1 VTLFR
6 VIHWDGHSTGRRGA
20 GPLFVPRPHQGAG
33 RHDAPDLYGAWYCTT
48 DPVAAVAER
57 IQSFRG
63 RVLADTDFTR
73 LGQLTLAL
81 VTLDLR
87 DSVRLIDLDEPAQ
100 LVQRRWRPS
109 MVATRRRTVTQQLAR
124 ALFEEGVAGFSW
136 WSTLAAEWTN
146 VTLFYERAV
155 GATRVVGPPRPLT
168 TTMPEVQRAAQDLG
182 VRIG

>member
-1 VTLFR
+1 
-6 VIHWDGHSTGRRGA
+6 
-20 GPLFVPRPHQGAG
+20 
-33 RHDAPDLYGAWYCTT
+33 
-48 DPVAAVAER
+48 
-57 IQSFRG
+57 
-63 RVLADTDFTR
+63 
-73 LGQLTLAL
+73 
-81 VTLDLR
+81 
-87 DSVRLIDLDEPAQ
+87 
-100 LVQRRWRPS
+100 VQRRWRPS

-136 WSTLAAEWTN
+136 WSTLAAERTN